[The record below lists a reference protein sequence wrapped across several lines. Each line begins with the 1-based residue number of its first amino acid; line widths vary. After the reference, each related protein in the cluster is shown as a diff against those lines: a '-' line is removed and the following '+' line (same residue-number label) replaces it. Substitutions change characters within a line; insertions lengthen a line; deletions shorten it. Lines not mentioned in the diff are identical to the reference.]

1 VKPKRF
7 HATEN
12 NIFGGV
18 KMSKKLLFLLTVL
31 LVATMLV
38 SVVGCGGAPAADDA
52 APDDDAAAGDDE
64 IVVSEDAIVVGAIFP
79 LTGAIATFGQSSKNA
94 IELAVTEVNAA
105 GGVLGKEIQVVFMD
119 NKSTAP
125 ESALAA
131 EKLIGEGVVAILGP
145 VASSNS
151 LAAGPV
157 AQEAGIVLMS
167 PTSTNPDV
175 TLVGDFIFRACFLD
189 PFQAYSAVR
198 LAVDELGAQTAAI
211 LYDTGS
217 DYSKGLADNFAEYF
231 AAEGGEVVE
240 IGEFVDTE
248 TDYSAILTRVK
259 DKNPDVVYVPSYY
272 GTAGLIVK
280 QAADLGIE
288 AVFIGADGWDSPQF
302 VELAGD
308 AAEGHFFTNHY
319 TPADP
324 KAEVQNLLA
333 GYAAAYGGAVP
344 DALAVLAYDAA
355 KLLFNAIEVAGS
367 TDSVAI
373 RDALWATEGFEGAT
387 GTFSF
392 DENRNPV
399 KTLVVNTFIGGEVVL
414 HTTIQP

>member
-1 VKPKRF
+1 
-7 HATEN
+7 
-12 NIFGGV
+12 
-18 KMSKKLLFLLTVL
+18 MSKKLYFLLAVL
-31 LVATMLV
+31 MLAAMMVA
-38 SVVGCGGAPAADDA
+38 VVGCGGGPAAD
-52 APDDDAAAGDDE
+52 PGDDDVPAGEDGEVVVDDDV
-64 IVVSEDAIVVGAIFP
+64 IVIGAIFP
-79 LTGAIATFGQSSKNA
+79 LTGAIATYGQSSKNA
-94 IELAVTEVNAA
+94 IELAVGEINDA
-105 GGVLGKEIQVVFMD
+105 GGILGKEVQVVFLD

-151 LAAGPV
+151 LAAAPV
-157 AQEAGIVLMS
+157 AQEAGLVLLS

-189 PFQAYSAVR
+189 PFQAASAVR
-198 LAVDELGAQTAAI
+198 LAVDELNAQTAAI

-217 DYSKGLADNFAEYF
+217 DYSKGLADSFTEYF
-231 AAEGGEVVE
+231 TAEGGEVVE
-240 IGEFVDTE
+240 VGEFVDTE

-272 GTAGLIVK
+272 GTAGLIVR
-280 QAADLGIE
+280 QAADLGID

-333 GYAAAYGGAVP
+333 GYAAAYGGEVP

-355 KLLFNAIEVAGS
+355 KLLMNAIEAAGS

-373 RDALWATEGFEGAT
+373 RDALWATEGFEGAS

-399 KTLVVNTFIGGEVVL
+399 KSLVVNTFTGGEVVL
-414 HTTIQP
+414 YTTIQP

>member
-1 VKPKRF
+1 
-7 HATEN
+7 
-12 NIFGGV
+12 
-18 KMSKKLLFLLTVL
+18 MSKKLYFLMAVL
-31 LVATMLV
+31 LLAAMMVA
-38 SVVGCGGAPAADDA
+38 VVGCGDGPAADSG
-52 APDDDAAAGDDE
+52 DDAGTGDEVEGDVE
-64 IVVSEDAIVVGAIFP
+64 DIVIDEDAIVIGGIFP
-79 LTGAIATFGQSSKNA
+79 LTGAIATYGQSSKNA
-94 IELAVTEVNAA
+94 VELALAEINEA
-105 GGVLGKEIQVVFMD
+105 GGVLGKEVQVVFLD

-151 LAAGPV
+151 LAAAPV
-157 AQEAGIVLMS
+157 AQEAGIVLFS

-175 TLVGDFIFRACFLD
+175 TLVGDYIFRACFLD

-198 LAVDELGAQTAAI
+198 VAVDEVGAQTAAI
-211 LYDTGS
+211 LFDTGS
-217 DYSKGLADNFAEYF
+217 DYSKGLADSFEEYF
-231 AAEGGEVVE
+231 TAEGGEILEV
-240 IGEFVDTE
+240 GEFVDTE

-259 DKNPDVVYVPSYY
+259 DRNPDVVYVPSYY
-272 GTAGLIVK
+272 GTAGLIVR
-280 QAADLGIE
+280 QAADLGID

-324 KAEVQNLLA
+324 KPEVQNLLA
-333 GYAAAYGGAVP
+333 GYAAAYGGEVP

-355 KLLFNAIEVAGS
+355 KLLMNAIEVAGT
-367 TDSVAI
+367 TDSEAV
-373 RDALWATEGFEGAT
+373 RDALWATEGFEGAS
-387 GTFSF
+387 GTFAF

-399 KTLVVNTFIGGEVVL
+399 KSLVVNTFVDGEVVL
-414 HTTIQP
+414 YTTIQP

>member
-1 VKPKRF
+1 
-7 HATEN
+7 
-12 NIFGGV
+12 
-18 KMSKKLLFLLTVL
+18 MSKKLLFLLTVL
-31 LVATMLV
+31 LAVAMLF
-38 SVVGCGGAPAADDA
+38 SVVGCGGDGAAD
-52 APDDDAAAGDDE
+52 PGDDTDTGDDVDDE
-64 IVVSEDAIVVGAIFP
+64 EVVVDDEDTIVIGGIFP
-79 LTGAIATFGQSSKNA
+79 LTGAIATYGQSSKNA
-94 IELAVTEVNAA
+94 IELAVSEVNEA
-105 GGVLGKEIQVVFMD
+105 GGVLGKEVEVEFLD

-131 EKLIGEGVVAILGP
+131 EKLIGSGVVAILGP

-151 LAAGPV
+151 LAAAPV
-157 AQEAGIVLMS
+157 AQEAGVVLLS
-167 PTSTNPDV
+167 PTSTAPEV
-175 TLVGDFIFRACFLD
+175 TLVGDYIFRACFLD
-189 PFQAYSAVR
+189 PFQAGSAVR

-217 DYSKGLADNFAEYF
+217 DYSKGLADVFEAEF
-231 AAEGGEVVE
+231 TASGGEVLE

-280 QAADLGIE
+280 QAADLGID

-324 KAEVQNLLA
+324 KPEVQNLLA
-333 GYAAAYGGAVP
+333 GYAAAYGGEVP

-355 KLLFNAIEVAGS
+355 KLLMNAIEAAGS
-367 TDSVAI
+367 TESEAI
-373 RDALWATEGFEGAT
+373 RDALWATEGFEGAS

-399 KTLVVNTFIGGEVVL
+399 KSLVVNTFVDGEVVL

>member
-1 VKPKRF
+1 
-7 HATEN
+7 
-12 NIFGGV
+12 
-18 KMSKKLLFLLTVL
+18 MLKKLYFLLAVL
-31 LVATMLV
+31 LLAAMMVA
-38 SVVGCGGAPAADDA
+38 VVGCGGGPAADT
-52 APDDDAAAGDDE
+52 DDDTDTGEVVEDGDD
-64 IVVSEDAIVVGAIFP
+64 IVVDEDAIVIGGIFP
-79 LTGAIATFGQSSKNA
+79 LTGAIATYGQSSKNA
-94 IELAVTEVNAA
+94 IELALAEINEA
-105 GGVLGKEIQVVFMD
+105 GGVLGKEVQVVFLD

-131 EKLIGEGVVAILGP
+131 EKLIGAGVVAILGP

-151 LAAGPV
+151 LAAAPV
-157 AQEAGIVLMS
+157 AQEAEIVLFS

-175 TLVGDFIFRACFLD
+175 TLVGDYIFRACFLD

-198 LAVDELGAQTAAI
+198 VAVDEIGAQTAAI

-217 DYSKGLADNFAEYF
+217 DYSKGLADSFEEYF
-231 AAEGGEVVE
+231 TAEGGEIVE

-259 DKNPDVVYVPSYY
+259 DRNPDVVYVPSYY
-272 GTAGLIVK
+272 GTAGLIVR
-280 QAADLGIE
+280 QAADLGIN

-302 VELAGD
+302 VELAGE

-324 KAEVQNLLA
+324 KPEVQNLLA
-333 GYAAAYGGAVP
+333 GYAAVYGGAVP

-355 KLLFNAIEVAGS
+355 KLLMNAIEVAGS
-367 TDSVAI
+367 TESGAI
-373 RDALWATEGFEGAT
+373 RDALWATEGFEGAS
-387 GTFSF
+387 GTFAF

-399 KTLVVNTFIGGEVVL
+399 KSLVVNTFKDGEVVL
-414 HTTIQP
+414 FTTIQP